1 MIILRKVII
10 IRMVIEAG
18 SKHIINLTNNM
29 EGGRVKCFQVGNK
42 KVVGKGM
49 QVKRGTRRQ
58 KIVVVLGGVHHNTHN
73 TTHNL
78 ATKVVV

>member
-42 KVVGKGM
+42 KVGKGM

-58 KIVVVLGGVHHNTHN
+58 KIVVVLVGVHHNTHN

-78 ATKVVV
+78 ATKVDV